1 MERPGRLIK
10 WTEQIGYM
18 KTKNVVL
25 GLCIFLFF
33 QSQSIEAQAR
43 DYRKD
48 SLQFKM
54 YTRLFINE
62 QLQLDS
68 INIKKIFCDYCT
80 ETQMEV
86 LHNEAMRQSRLERH
100 NPKYKKAGE
109 HRLALLVRF
118 SKEDFKRLNKQ

>member
-1 MERPGRLIK
+1 
-10 WTEQIGYM
+10 M
-18 KTKNVVL
+18 KTKYVIL
-25 GLCIFLFF
+25 GLSVFIFF

-68 INIKKIFCDYCT
+68 ISVKKIFCDFCT

-86 LHNEAMRQSRLERH
+86 LRNEAIRQSRLERR
-100 NPKYKKAGE
+100 NPKYRRVGE
-109 HRLALLVRF
+109 HRLALFVRF